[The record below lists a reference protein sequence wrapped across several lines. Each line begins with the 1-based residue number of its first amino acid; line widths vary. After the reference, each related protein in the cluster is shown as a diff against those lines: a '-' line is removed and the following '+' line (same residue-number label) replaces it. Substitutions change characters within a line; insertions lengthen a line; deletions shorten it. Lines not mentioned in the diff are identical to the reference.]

1 MVEAAWLN
9 EDEMRAWKSFLAAGA
24 LVNRRVEQ
32 QLKDEAGLSHVQFEV
47 LVRLADAEGEIRMT
61 ELADALYTAKSG
73 LTYQITRMEKTGLV
87 RRRSC
92 PSDTRGIYAVLTAAG
107 RARLAGASPGHVTAV
122 RDALIDV
129 LSPQQLTHLAE
140 GLGEVARRLARE
152 A

>member
-1 MVEAAWLN
+1 MSEAAWLN
-9 EDEMRAWKSFLAAGA
+9 EGEMRAWKSFLAAGA

-47 LVRLADAEGEIRMT
+47 LVRLADAEGGEIRMT

-92 PSDTRGIYAVLTAAG
+92 PSDTRGVYAVLTAAG
-107 RARLAGASPGHVTAV
+107 RAARAS
-122 RDALIDV
+122 
-129 LSPQQLTHLAE
+129 Q
-140 GLGEVARRLARE
+140 GLMTP
-152 A
+152 

>member
-1 MVEAAWLN
+1 MSEAAWLN
-9 EDEMRAWKSFLAAGA
+9 EGEMRAWKSFLAAGA

-47 LVRLADAEGEIRMT
+47 LVRLADAEGGEIRMT

-92 PSDTRGIYAVLTAAG
+92 PSDTRGVYAVLTAAG

-122 RDALIDV
+122 RAALIDV
-129 LSPQQLTHLAE
+129 LSPQQLTHLAHE
-140 GLGEVARRLARE
+140 G
-152 A
+152 